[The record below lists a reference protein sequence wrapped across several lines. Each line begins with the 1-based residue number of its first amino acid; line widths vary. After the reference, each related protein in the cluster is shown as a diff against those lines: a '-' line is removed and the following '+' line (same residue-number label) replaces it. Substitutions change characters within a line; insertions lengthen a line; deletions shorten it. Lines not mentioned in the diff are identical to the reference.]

1 MTALFPVHSRP
12 ESSTSQNKLWAE
24 HTPYILLLNFL
35 FFKPLQMTKS
45 SQPETLEKE
54 LDRVGKKKPET
65 QREREKKGEKRSHWD
80 KHLLWSFPL
89 LSSCLLETKQLHK
102 SISCVFSQHVYYV
115 YNQGH
120 FAGDSSTL
128 FQALVHFLFFP
139 FVFYLLLF
147 FLNKQHQAP
156 LFLASADKKLKPSQ
170 LI

>member
-65 QREREKKGEKRSHWD
+65 QREREKKGEK
-80 KHLLWSFPL
+80 KEPL
-89 LSSCLLETKQLHK
+89 GQ
-102 SISCVFSQHVYYV
+102 
-115 YNQGH
+115 
-120 FAGDSSTL
+120 
-128 FQALVHFLFFP
+128 
-139 FVFYLLLF
+139 
-147 FLNKQHQAP
+147 
-156 LFLASADKKLKPSQ
+156 ASA
-170 LI
+170 LILPLVIFLSVGD